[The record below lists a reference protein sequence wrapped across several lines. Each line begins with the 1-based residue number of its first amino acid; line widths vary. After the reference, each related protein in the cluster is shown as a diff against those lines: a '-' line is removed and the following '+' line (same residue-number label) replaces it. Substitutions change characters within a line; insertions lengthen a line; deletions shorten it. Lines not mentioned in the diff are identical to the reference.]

1 MGAATIA
8 IPTRW
13 EKGAFQIKQFIEDQ
27 ARQFDVNFEV
37 KLTFQWDAGAI
48 YIVDDDSL
56 TSTERMVCQNAVS
69 AMGDRLNLEWSDD
82 VWKARKDVNEESRKQ
97 LDEIREIVDRALRE
111 REGES

>member
-8 IPTRW
+8 IPARW

-69 AMGDRLNLEWSDD
+69 AMNDRLNLEWSDD
-82 VWKARKDVNEESRKQ
+82 VWKARKDLNEESRKQ